1 MGTASGEKSVQAAID
16 AAMADC
22 DAQGAPRKCV
32 TYAIGNME
40 VSGLTSAQLDRA
52 VAVYAENPIAT
63 NADLLE
69 NAALTAQVE

>member
-22 DAQGAPRKCV
+22 DAQGAPRKCMA
-32 TYAIGNME
+32 YAIGNIE

-63 NADLLE
+63 NADLLA